1 MDISNSFSEK
11 LIHWY
16 EQNKRDLPWRNT
28 SDPYKIW
35 LSEVILQQT
44 RVDQGKPYYD
54 KFIKAF
60 PQISKLAQADE
71 DNVMQLWQGLG
82 YYSRARNLH
91 RTAKY
96 IYQELKGKFPDS
108 YKELLKLKGVGPY
121 TAAAIASFS
130 FGEVQAVVD
139 GNVIR
144 VISRLF
150 GIQDPV
156 NMPLV
161 RRKIERICGE
171 LICKTDPAT
180 FNQAIMEF
188 GAIQCT
194 PKKPECGTC
203 IFNMDC
209 KSHLLSLVDEIPAK
223 KRKLEKK
230 DRYIDYF
237 FFYNEQYILLK
248 KRIGK
253 GIWQGLFEGLMVESE
268 KQMETPQFLEDL
280 NKQNDLPKNNT
291 IEGVSDTVKHILS
304 HQNLYIRFWKVS
316 VAMQEDLESFAEK
329 NSMLM
334 VNKRQLLSLGFPIV
348 IWNYLESEFL
358 RK

>member
-1 MDISNSFSEK
+1 MDTYNLFSEK

-54 KFIKAF
+54 KFIREF
-60 PQISKLAQADE
+60 PKIGTLAQADE
-71 DNVMQLWQGLG
+71 DKVMQLWQGLG

-96 IYQELKGKFPDS
+96 IYKELKGKFPNN
-108 YKELLKLKGVGPY
+108 YNELLKLTGVGPY

-150 GIQDPV
+150 GIQQPV
-156 NMPLV
+156 NIPSV
-161 RRKIERICGE
+161 RRKIELICAE

-194 PKKPECGTC
+194 PKKPECGIC
-203 IFNMDC
+203 VFNMDC
-209 KSHLLSLVDEIPAK
+209 KSHLLNLVDEIPAK
-223 KRKLEKK
+223 KRKSEKK

-237 FFYNEQYILLK
+237 LFYNEHFILLK

-253 GIWQGLFEGLMVESE
+253 GIWQGLFEGLMIESD
-268 KQMETPQFLEDL
+268 KQIETSKVLDDL
-280 NKQNDLPKNNT
+280 KRQNVLPNYST
-291 IEGVSDTVKHILS
+291 IEGASDTVKHVLS
-304 HQNLYIRFWKVS
+304 HQNLYIRFWKVIVS
-316 VAMQEDLESFAEK
+316 QQEDLESLAAK
-329 NSMLM
+329 NSMVM
-334 VNKRQLLSLGFPIV
+334 VNRPQLSSLGFPIV
-348 IWNYLESEFL
+348 IWNYLEREFL
-358 RK
+358 EK